1 MEKCNW
7 NNLKDKKCKR
17 IIKVSLSCWGILY
30 KDNNTVIWLS
40 GILATSSNKP
50 KLLRLDWF
58 RISSWS
64 KVLVSRMKT
73 WLSHSREQNNVLS
86 QEQGMCPC
94 LVRRMFF
101 QHVYLPGGNE
111 FQKSVISSKEAKW
124 QRLSPWGE
132 LISKP
137 SFLFFQAL
145 FIVFLRTSFQAIEV
159 LLDPSQ
165 PSIRFEEVMISPL
178 ILSLS
183 STFWTKEFS
192 QVFAQYLDSLA
203 FDTLWSLTLAWN
215 EFGCRG
221 SQNGYLH

>member
-1 MEKCNW
+1 
-7 NNLKDKKCKR
+7 
-17 IIKVSLSCWGILY
+17 
-30 KDNNTVIWLS
+30 
-40 GILATSSNKP
+40 
-50 KLLRLDWF
+50 
-58 RISSWS
+58 
-64 KVLVSRMKT
+64 MKT

-101 QHVYLPGGNE
+101 QRVYLPGGNE

-124 QRLSPWGE
+124 QRLSPQGK
-132 LISKP
+132 LISKS

-145 FIVFLRTSFQAIEV
+145 FIVFLGTSFQAIEV
-159 LLDPSQ
+159 FLDPSQ

-183 STFWTKEFS
+183 STFWIKEFS
-192 QVFAQYLDSLA
+192 QVFAQYLVSLA
-203 FDTLWSLTLAWN
+203 FDTLWSWTLDWN

-221 SQNGYLH
+221 SQNGYVYEANFSQVLANGSGYKVIWYLQDVSGILKTERLVECAIPQWNDSKLKLFNSKERGHCGKIEQLY